1 MKALTHQRVV
11 LVFGQDEFAGVQ
23 FCERQRRSEPEVN
36 EVFGVAIHQQI
47 ENRTRGREGTCV
59 EVCAEAATR
68 GRSRR
73 LGLLG
78 TRFTMEAPFYPAV
91 CARHGIEVVL
101 PNDSERSW
109 IHERYV
115 GELLKG
121 HFREETQRGFVAV
134 VERLREQE
142 RIDGVV
148 LGGTEL
154 PLLWQGP
161 TAMRVSVI
169 SWATTD
175 ADVDRSIATILRIA
189 GGKKS

>member
-1 MKALTHQRVV
+1 
-11 LVFGQDEFAGVQ
+11 
-23 FCERQRRSEPEVN
+23 
-36 EVFGVAIHQQI
+36 
-47 ENRTRGREGTCV
+47 
-59 EVCAEAATR
+59 
-68 GRSRR
+68 
-73 LGLLG
+73 LLG